1 MLTFTEAQV
10 AAIEKKLGKP
20 LAIIGKTKA
29 TKKKGRPSQG
39 EECLKQQIRALG
51 LEEPIAE
58 FRFHETRMWRFD
70 FAWVDKRLAV
80 EVEGGVYS
88 GGRHTR
94 GKGFEGDCE
103 KYAEAA
109 LDGWTVLRFSTKQVL
124 NCMAIKYIQQALEC

>member
-1 MLTFTEAQV
+1 MLTLTEAQV

-20 LAIIGKTKA
+20 LATIGRTKVA
-29 TKKKGRPSQG
+29 RKKKQPSQG
-39 EECLKQQIRALG
+39 EEALKRQVKALG
-51 LEEPIAE
+51 LSEPTQE
-58 FRFHETRMWRFD
+58 FRFHQTRRWRFD
-70 FAWVDKRLAV
+70 FAWLDKKLAV

-109 LDGWTVLRFSTKQVL
+109 LGGWTVFRFSTKQVL
-124 NCMAIKYIQQALEC
+124 NGMAIKYIQKALEC